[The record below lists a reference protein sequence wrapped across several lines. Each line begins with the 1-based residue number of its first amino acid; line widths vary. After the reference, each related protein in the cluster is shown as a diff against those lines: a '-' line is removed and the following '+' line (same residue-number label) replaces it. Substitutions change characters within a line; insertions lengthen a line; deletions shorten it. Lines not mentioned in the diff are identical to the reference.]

1 MLFIEVAEE
10 VNTRVQAQSQQHT
23 TMTGVSC
30 RNNLNWFQQYMLV
43 DIHERTASEMDRADA
58 TDTHAQNRSF
68 PTIECI
74 HAGEPPGISTST
86 ILIEEI

>member
-10 VNTRVQAQSQQHT
+10 VNTQVQAQSQQHT

-30 RNNLNWFQQYMLV
+30 GNHLNWFQQYMLV

-58 TDTHAQNRSF
+58 TDAHAHNR
-68 PTIECI
+68 PC
-74 HAGEPPGISTST
+74 PPIDF
-86 ILIEEI
+86 LHFN